1 MALTSDHIFLNLPV
15 KDVQKSTDFFKAL
28 GFAMNPQFSDE
39 NTSCIIIGDNIFAL
53 IMSEDRFKDFT
64 DKEIVDTST
73 SAEVILALSAKSR
86 DQVDEIINKALA
98 AGGKKYNDP
107 QDYGFMY
114 QWSFQDLDGHL
125 WEIVYMDESALQQEG
140 GEE

>member
-73 SAEVILALSAKSR
+73 SAEVILALSAKNR